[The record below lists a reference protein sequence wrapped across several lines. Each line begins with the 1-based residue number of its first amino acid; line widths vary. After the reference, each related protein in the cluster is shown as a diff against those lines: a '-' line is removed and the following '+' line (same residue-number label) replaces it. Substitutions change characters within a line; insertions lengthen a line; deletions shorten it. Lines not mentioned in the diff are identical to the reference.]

1 MSNLEKLQELK
12 LKTEGMLS
20 GLFLKNIELLS
31 EYNIDMTKLS
41 EAGLFYIGLANK
53 LLEKNIVVADEISI
67 ANEVELLNLQ
77 DTYNLYGGY
86 TTVKELMNTVNENN
100 KESIIDDFEKWNMI
114 EKYNIKGILDITR
127 DDIWNKVNKMTTS
140 QLYAYM
146 EHGVNDVSISS
157 GIEGLDFENLCLT
170 DEELVEI
177 MSGAN
182 IGLQFNSKSPI
193 LSGMCLGMPRGE
205 LNAVCGLTL

>member
-1 MSNLEKLQELK
+1 MGYALGTKWDDNRIKSELK
-12 LKTEGMLS
+12 NVMAALGIDRMPSRTEMDSVTHNTALSNKVMKTGGIRYWAENL
-20 GLFLKNIELLS
+20 GLELKNSETTLGNNYEYLAMNLL
-31 EYNIDMTKLS
+31 T
-41 EAGLFYIGLANK
+41 NK
-53 LLEKNIVVADEISI
+53 
-67 ANEVELLNLQ
+67 
-77 DTYNLYGGY
+77 GY
-86 TTVKELMNTVNENN
+86 
-100 KESIIDDFEKWNMI
+100 
-114 EKYNIKGILDITR
+114 
-127 DDIWNKVNKMTTS
+127 KVNKMTTS

-146 EHGVNDVSISS
+146 EHGVNDISISS

-170 DEELVEI
+170 NEELEEI